1 VVGCTLCSCYPGPVL
16 GLPPSWYKDPAYR
29 SRVVRE
35 PRKVL
40 REFGL
45 DLDDGVEIQ
54 VHDSSSEVRYMVLPE
69 RPAGTERYSEAE
81 LADLVTR
88 DAMVG
93 VAQVALP

>member
-1 VVGCTLCSCYPGPVL
+1 
-16 GLPPSWYKDPAYR
+16 
-29 SRVVRE
+29 VVRE
-35 PRKVL
+35 PRQVL

-45 DLDDGVEIQ
+45 DLDDDVEIQ

-69 RPAGTERYSEAE
+69 RPAGTEDYAEAG

-93 VAQVALP
+93 VAQVTVP